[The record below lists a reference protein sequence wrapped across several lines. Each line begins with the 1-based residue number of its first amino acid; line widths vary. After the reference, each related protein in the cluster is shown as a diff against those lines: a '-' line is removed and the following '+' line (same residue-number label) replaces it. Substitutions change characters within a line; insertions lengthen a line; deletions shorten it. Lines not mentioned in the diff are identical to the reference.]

1 MILMNPVHD
10 HNSVVSPEIKILK
23 PHKIASVLSP
33 VNNSFNICNPGED
46 WRNKASSLYSC
57 FIKLLHCIQSLFYG
71 CTTIHL
77 FSKFLI
83 DCPRVSLEGWHER
96 QGSGGVADTL
106 LDGSLQTVI
115 ICQSDIQPPLY
126 RREAV

>member
-1 MILMNPVHD
+1 MEDARLQCTYDETIRRFRKIPLMIFDDFLLLPSIQSEQQD
-10 HNSVVSPEIKILK
+10 LLI
-23 PHKIASVLSP
+23 
-33 VNNSFNICNPGED
+33 
-46 WRNKASSLYSC
+46 
-57 FIKLLHCIQSLFYG
+57 LLHERDEDHTSTVL
-71 CTTIHL
+71 
-77 FSKFLI
+77 
-83 DCPRVSLEGWHER
+83 CPRVSLEGWHER